1 MKLKKHSKCFKGNI
15 PYIIDKEN
23 IYGKYN
29 IILVLLISYLNLQ
42 KSYTLSHC

>member
-1 MKLKKHSKCFKGNI
+1 MKLKKYSKCFKGSI

-23 IYGKYN
+23 IYSKYN

-42 KSYTLSHC
+42 KSYNLSRC